1 MYNLHF
7 KDSLHISITIT
18 ILALRIVIIS
28 IKLNK
33 FINEAIINILLG
45 NRILDDNMTL
55 LKIILFNKIQNNVN
69 RLYDQKYVRK
79 RVTKTLKCYKAN
91 PTFNMQIKVNSHL
104 IKKKFKMICISHKKV
119 LHITIIIK

>member
-104 IKKKFKMICISHKKV
+104 IKKKIKMICISHKKV